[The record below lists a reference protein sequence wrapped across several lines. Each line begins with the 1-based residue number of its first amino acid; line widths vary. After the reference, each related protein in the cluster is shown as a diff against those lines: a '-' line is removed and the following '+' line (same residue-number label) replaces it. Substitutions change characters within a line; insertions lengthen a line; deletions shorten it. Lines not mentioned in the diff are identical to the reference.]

1 MKNFTNIKAVSAN
14 LLVLTPSQMLN
25 VKGGIDFITSITSI
39 ITDTTTSILTDD
51 KRRDRPGGGISTL

>member
-25 VKGGIDFITSITSI
+25 VKGGLDEIYTVSVVK
-39 ITDTTTSILTDD
+39 DD
-51 KRRDRPGGGISTL
+51 KRRDRPGGGITTL